1 MAAPDDI
8 HQRRRTSCFY
18 VANGFQSDTK
28 VQGWA
33 VAQNVGIFPEIN
45 GLYFLS
51 DMGCLLIFYLILCYF
66 LL

>member
-45 GLYFLS
+45 VY
-51 DMGCLLIFYLILCYF
+51 IFFI
-66 LL
+66 